1 MNFPDI
7 YQILVKIGLSIVPVL
22 LGIICHEVAHGWV
35 ASRLGDPT
43 AKALGRLTL
52 NPIKHLDPAG
62 LTVFAVTAISPLPFT
77 IGWAKPVPVQ
87 PRYFKNPRAGMM
99 LVAVAGPATNILLA
113 LAFTVIFRISLGF
126 VSPYEQVSLVTAI
139 FLTMAAIGVMVNCTL
154 AVFNLMP
161 VPPLDGGHIAA
172 GLMPPA
178 LARKF
183 WGLGKYGF
191 LLVIVLLAT
200 GVFGKIVWPVVST
213 MVMLLCKMTGVS
225 PVDLTNVAFQFS

>member
-1 MNFPDI
+1 MNFPDF
-7 YQILVKIGLSIVPVL
+7 YQILVKVGISIIPVL

-43 AKALGRLTL
+43 AKTLGRLTL
-52 NPIKHLDPAG
+52 NPIKHLDPSG
-62 LTVFAVTAISPLPFT
+62 LMVFVVTAISPLPFT

-87 PRYFKNPRAGMM
+87 PRFFKNPRAGMM
-99 LVAVAGPATNILLA
+99 LVALAGPATNILLA
-113 LAFTVIFRISLGF
+113 LGFTLIFRLLLGLL
-126 VSPYEQVSLVTAI
+126 SPYEQMSLTTAI
-139 FLTMAAIGVMVNCTL
+139 LLTMSAIGVMVNCTL

-178 LARKF
+178 LASKF

-191 LLVIVLLAT
+191 LLVIILLAT
-200 GVFGKIVWPVVST
+200 GIFGKIVWPIVST
-213 MVMLLCKMTGVS
+213 MALTLCLLTGVS
-225 PVDLTNVAFQFS
+225 FTDLTNIAFQFS

>member
-7 YQILVKIGLSIVPVL
+7 SQILVKIGLSIIPVL

-43 AKALGRLTL
+43 ARALGRLTL

-62 LTVFAVTAISPLPFT
+62 LTVFVVTALSPLPFT

-87 PRYFKNPRAGMM
+87 PRYFKNPRTGMM
-99 LVAVAGPATNILLA
+99 LVALAGPLTNILLA
-113 LAFTVIFRISLGF
+113 LAFALFFRVLLGML
-126 VSPYEQVSLVTAI
+126 SPYVPVSLASAI
-139 FLTMAAIGVMVNCTL
+139 LLSMAAIGVLVNCTL

-172 GLMPPA
+172 GLMPPP
-178 LARKF
+178 LAKKF
-183 WGLGKYGF
+183 WGLGRYGF
-191 LLVIVLLAT
+191 LLVVVLLAT
-200 GVFGKIVWPVVST
+200 GIFGKVVWPLVRE
-213 MVMLLCKMTGVS
+213 MVILLCLITGTS
-225 PVDLTNVAFQFS
+225 PGDLFTVAFQFS